1 MDISCDTSFRKH
13 ARSIFLDRALVSTS
27 PTPKGNK
34 EIDSFHQY
42 AGVKWLQNKP
52 LSKFEDIQWLLIRKA
67 EEEKLLQVTI
77 KLPESNVN
85 ELMSAS
91 YDVYLRNNDDRSSQI
106 WNEHRKIILQDAI
119 TNYLLPS
126 MENDARALLTTRAK
140 NWLLMEYGKQ
150 FWNRVS
156 VAPYHCKENVVA
168 QKKGIAPRVMA
179 CCWGPGKPATTF
191 VMLDSSGEMLD
202 VLHAG
207 SLTQRSQNVNH
218 QQRRKNDQQ
227 RVLKFMKN
235 YRPHVIVLGAANVAC
250 TRLKDDI
257 KEVFISRT
265 N

>member
-1 MDISCDTSFRKH
+1 
-13 ARSIFLDRALVSTS
+13 
-27 PTPKGNK
+27 
-34 EIDSFHQY
+34 
-42 AGVKWLQNKP
+42 
-52 LSKFEDIQWLLIRKA
+52 
-67 EEEKLLQVTI
+67 
-77 KLPESNVN
+77 
-85 ELMSAS
+85 
-91 YDVYLRNNDDRSSQI
+91 
-106 WNEHRKIILQDAI
+106 
-119 TNYLLPS
+119 
-126 MENDARALLTTRAK
+126 
-140 NWLLMEYGKQ
+140 
-150 FWNRVS
+150 
-156 VAPYHCKENVVA
+156 
-168 QKKGIAPRVMA
+168 MA